1 MIRLLPITTAQTI
14 TIIPRDYSSIED
26 VYAIIVEDGTWET
39 EEVGPLNGVLTAN
52 GNFVVFQ
59 PAFSILKN
67 ESIYTITFRIDYV
80 ANEFRDNVL
89 SDDGILESY
98 ECLSDYLEGLGEGEG
113 LLYRDKI
120 YCSDQ
125 TNDEVAH
132 TLNDGLYNQFEGDTD
147 NKYIVLE

>member
-14 TIIPRDYSSIED
+14 SIIPRDYSSLSG
-26 VYAIIVEDGTWET
+26 VNMIIVEDGTWDT
-39 EEVGPLNGVLTAN
+39 EQIESLTGVLSDN

-59 PAFSILKN
+59 PSFSILKN
-67 ESIYTITFRIDYV
+67 ENTYTITLT
-80 ANEFRDNVL
+80 N
-89 SDDGILESY
+89 SDGD
-98 ECLSDYLEGLGEGEG
+98 

-125 TNDEVAH
+125 TNDEAVH
-132 TLNDGLYNQFEGDTD
+132 TLNNGLYESFQGDTD